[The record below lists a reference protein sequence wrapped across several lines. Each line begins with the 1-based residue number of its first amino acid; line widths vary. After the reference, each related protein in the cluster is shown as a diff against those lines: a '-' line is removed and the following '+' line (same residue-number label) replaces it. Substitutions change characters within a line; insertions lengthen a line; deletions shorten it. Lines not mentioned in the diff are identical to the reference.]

1 MTATGIMLVILL
13 VAALMAPILL
23 CVAML
28 IIVSTIDKESWDN
41 NDMGKGGSN
50 DEED

>member
-1 MTATGIMLVILL
+1 MTSTGIMLVILL
-13 VAALMAPILL
+13 VAALMTLL
-23 CVAML
+23 FVVMF